1 MALEGVDLRQDGPQS
16 GLVWLDFSQWQF
28 HGSIGSPEY
37 WDFMKKKAF
46 RVTQTIKNELGLGTK
61 HYNSKGTLL
70 KSLEEILRSYEI
82 ERGIYVDLDARRR
95 KMKLD
100 PLIKKYGVEGKGH
113 DGSAPD
119 RTGPGL

>member
-1 MALEGVDLRQDGPQS
+1 MVLEGVDIRQDGPQS

-28 HGSIGSPEY
+28 HGTIGTKQY

-46 RVTQTIKNELGLGTK
+46 RVNQTISNELTLGTK
-61 HYNSKGTLL
+61 HYNKSGTYL
-70 KSLEEILRSYEI
+70 KNLKEILDSYAREG
-82 ERGIYVDLDARRR
+82 GIYVDLDARRR

-100 PLIKKYGVEGKGH
+100 PLVKKYGVEGKGH